1 MRQLAKITVLIAHS
15 DPLISAGL
23 AATLTEQGDFNVVM
37 DSFESRAVL
46 SLDEASTTR
55 GIAVADYDSGLHLIG
70 SAPSRNRVVIL
81 TDKDSEVSICRAL
94 EQGARGYLLLGCP
107 LAELMNGI
115 RTVCDGGVAVGPLVA
130 SRIAERMEQ
139 RELSKRESEILE
151 QVMFG
156 LSNKRIALELRLS
169 EGTVKTHVKSILRK
183 LGAVSRTHAVAIAR
197 HRGLLPEGSIDSDP
211 SKKMPGRR
219 GQAEFAGGRARNSGT
234 VSYMVQGR

>member
-23 AATLTEQGDFNVVM
+23 AATLTGQGDFNVVTGGP
-37 DSFESRAVL
+37 ESGALLPVG
-46 SLDEASTTR
+46 EPPTTR
-55 GIAVADYDSGLHLIG
+55 GIAVADYDSGLHLIE
-70 SAPSRNRVVIL
+70 SRAPWRDRVVIL

-94 EQGARGYLLLGCP
+94 EQGVRGYLLLGCP

-130 SRIAERMEQ
+130 SRIAGRMEQ
-139 RELSKRESEILE
+139 RELSKREVEILE

-156 LSNKRIALELRLS
+156 LSNKRIATELRLS

-183 LGAVSRTHAVAIAR
+183 LGALSRTHAVAIAR
-197 HRGLLPEGSIDSDP
+197 HRGLLPEESVDSDP
-211 SKKMPGRR
+211 SQRMPRR
-219 GQAEFAGGRARNSGT
+219 REQSEFA
-234 VSYMVQGR
+234 SYRVVD